1 MSDILD
7 MSLRE
12 WIEQA
17 TMKERSSRITFFT
30 TPEVVR
36 RLEETVQALGGT
48 ANRSLVVH
56 LAVLFGLAALTKYWG
71 ETGDLKRDGNEL

>member
-1 MSDILD
+1 MPSVLD

-17 TMKERSSRITFFT
+17 TVRERSARITFFT
-30 TPEVVR
+30 TPEVSER
-36 RLEETVQALGGT
+36 INETVKALGGT

-71 ETGDLKRDGNEL
+71 ETGELKF